1 MEGSP
6 TTKIIFVALL
16 SKQLSQGKG
25 LGGPGLVLFQQFSTE
40 ALVAIL
46 WVTDLVSTAPKI
58 TKPYL
63 YELSSGNITY
73 RRYSWCF
80 QIMDGK

>member
-6 TTKIIFVALL
+6 ITRIIFVALL
-16 SKQLSQGKG
+16 SKRLSRGKG
-25 LGGPGLVLFQQFSTE
+25 LSGPDLVLLQQFSTE
-40 ALVAIL
+40 AILAIL

-73 RRYSWCF
+73 RCYSWCF